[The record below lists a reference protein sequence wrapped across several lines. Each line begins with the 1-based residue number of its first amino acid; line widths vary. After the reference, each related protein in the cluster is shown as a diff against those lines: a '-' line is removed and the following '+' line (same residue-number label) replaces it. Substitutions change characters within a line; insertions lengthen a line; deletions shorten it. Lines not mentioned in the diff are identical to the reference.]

1 MDYFPGISFHSN
13 KRSALQHPNQ
23 LTRSTIVSSRV
34 HAQPIEIALNIHK
47 PAHIVTPNNNTNHP
61 QSPQQ
66 HAQYQSTNQT
76 NPSSLPTRPTSIH
89 LMPLQANNKPNP
101 LINQHR
107 LRNLT
112 SLRPQMRI
120 IVLEHQLVDVDL
132 ADAARDTTLR
142 DLVREPVG
150 AVQHDAHAA
159 GDLGADG
166 FEAVGYWKLTK
177 LLEEVSRR
185 GKKSIKT
192 ATKMR
197 SKTRQDRTRQVVFL
211 THRG

>member
-1 MDYFPGISFHSN
+1 
-13 KRSALQHPNQ
+13 
-23 LTRSTIVSSRV
+23 
-34 HAQPIEIALNIHK
+34 
-47 PAHIVTPNNNTNHP
+47 
-61 QSPQQ
+61 
-66 HAQYQSTNQT
+66 
-76 NPSSLPTRPTSIH
+76 
-89 LMPLQANNKPNP
+89 
-101 LINQHR
+101 
-107 LRNLT
+107 
-112 SLRPQMRI
+112 MRI

-197 SKTRQDRTRQVVFL
+197 SKTRQATGKDTKRWSFSL
-211 THRG
+211 TEGNQAAAP